1 MDKFTRAVDSFA
13 VKWSEWV
20 VNHRW
25 LTIFIS
31 LVVVGLIFSQAKNLD
46 FATNYRVFF
55 SGDNPDLVAFENFQ
69 KTYTKSD
76 NFLFVIQSKNET
88 RFDGNLSEIAERI
101 TEEAWQI
108 PFATRVDSITNFQY
122 TWADGD
128 DLTVEDLIKN
138 GKQLPAGIL
147 DKKVEIALKEPLLNN
162 FLISNDADTTGINVV
177 LQYPEKDLEE
187 VPIAAAH
194 ARKIVAGIEQDYPDI
209 IIALSGVSM
218 MNNSFAESGIKDM
231 QTLTPIMYAVLLII
245 TFLSL
250 RSVTATIATLSVIIL
265 STMVALGAGGMVG
278 ILLTPVSLTAPT
290 IVLTLAIAD
299 SIHVL
304 ISMRELL
311 STGVEKTKALVEAI
325 RINFLAITITSI
337 TTIVGFL
344 ALNFSDSPPFHHL
357 GNMTAAGIAAAWG
370 LSLFLLPALVSLLPM
385 KVKAVTSHTTNNS
398 FYTKLANFVIAKPKS
413 ILAITG
419 TIALTFSALA
429 FTNQLN
435 DVWTKYFDESIK
447 FRTDTDFAIK
457 NLGAFYPVEFSISA
471 QEPGGISH
479 PEYLKKLDE
488 FANWMRAQP
497 DIEHVYSITD
507 IFKRLN
513 KNMHGDDESYFR
525 LPEDTELSAQYLLL
539 YELSLPYG
547 LDLND
552 RINVDKSASR
562 ITATL
567 GDVDTIRT
575 REFVVESRQW
585 LRDNAPEYMWTS
597 ATGPTQ
603 MFSYIAKRNIDSML
617 RGNAIAV
624 SLIAIILILS
634 LRSIRLGLLSIIP
647 NAIPV
652 LVTFGIWALSVGMIG
667 ISAATVT
674 ATSLGIVVDD
684 TVHLLTKYLR
694 GRREKDLSTEDSIR
708 YSLNTVGKAITINT
722 VILTAGFG
730 VLAFSSFKINQES
743 GILTATAVVAALIL
757 DFLLLPALL
766 LVIDKNKKSKQ
777 QQANSNIN
785 QGTQNAYS

>member
-1 MDKFTRAVDSFA
+1 MDKFTRMVDNFA
-13 VKWSEWV
+13 VIWSTWV
-20 VNHRW
+20 IRHRW

-31 LVVVGLIFSQAKNLD
+31 LVIVGLIFSQAKSLD

-55 SGDNPDLVAFENFQ
+55 SGHNPDLVTFENFQ

-76 NFLFVIQSKNET
+76 NFLFVIQHKDQR
-88 RFDGNLSEIAERI
+88 RFDGDLSEITERI

-108 PFATRVDSITNFQY
+108 PYATRVDSITNFQY
-122 TWADGD
+122 TWAQGD
-128 DLTVEDLIKN
+128 DLTVEDLITD
-138 GKQLPAGIL
+138 GKQLPVEVL
-147 DKKVEIALKEPLLNN
+147 DRKVDIALKEPLLNN
-162 FLISNDADTTGINVV
+162 FLISDDADTTAINVV
-177 LQYPEKDLEE
+177 LQYPDKSLIE
-187 VPIAAAH
+187 VPTAANH
-194 ARKIVAGIEQDYPDI
+194 AREIVAGIEKDYPDI
-209 IIALSGVSM
+209 NIALSGVSM

-250 RSVTATIATLSVIIL
+250 RSMTATFATLCVIIL
-265 STMVALGAGGMVG
+265 STMVALGAGGMMGV
-278 ILLTPVSLTAPT
+278 LLTPVSLTAPT

-299 SIHVL
+299 SIHIL
-304 ISMRELL
+304 ISMRELM
-311 STGVEKTKALVEAI
+311 SSGMKKNKALVEAI
-325 RINFLAITITSI
+325 RINFLAVTITSI

-344 ALNFSDSPPFHHL
+344 ALNYSDSPPFHHL
-357 GNMTAAGIAAAWG
+357 GNMTAAGIAGAWG
-370 LSLFLLPALVSLLPM
+370 LSLFMLPAIVSLLPM
-385 KVKAVTSHTTNNS
+385 KARLVSPEDRHHGFFTR
-398 FYTKLANFVIAKPKS
+398 LANFVIDRPRS
-413 ILAITG
+413 ILLSVGAVAIF
-419 TIALTFSALA
+419 FSAMA

-447 FRTDTDFAIK
+447 FRTDTDFAIEH
-457 NLGAFYPVEFSISA
+457 LGAFYPVEFSVPA
-471 QEPGGISH
+471 KETGGISD
-479 PEYLKKLDE
+479 PDYLKKLDE
-488 FANWMRAQP
+488 FAQWMRAQP
-497 DIEHVYSITD
+497 GVEHVYSITD
-507 IFKRLN
+507 IYKRLN
-513 KNMHGDDESYFR
+513 KNMHGDNPEYYR
-525 LPEDTELSAQYLLL
+525 LPQDAELSAQYLLL

-552 RINVDKSASR
+552 RINIDKSASR

-567 GDVDTIRT
+567 GDVDTVRT

-585 LRDNAPEYMWTS
+585 LEENAPKYMWTT

-617 RGNAIAV
+617 QGNAIAV
-624 SLIAIILILS
+624 SLIAIILVLS

-652 LVTFGIWALSVGMIG
+652 LVTFGIWALTVGMIG

-694 GRREKDLSTEDSIR
+694 GRREKELSTQDSIR

-722 VILTAGFG
+722 LILTAGFG

-766 LVIDKNKKSKQ
+766 LIVDKNKKTTPPQSSPNYQ
-777 QQANSNIN
+777 QGAD
-785 QGTQNAYS
+785 NALS

>member
-1 MDKFTRAVDSFA
+1 MDKLTRAIDNIA
-13 VKWSEWV
+13 TKWSEWV
-20 VNHRW
+20 IRHRW
-25 LTIFIS
+25 ITIFIS
-31 LVVVGLIFSQAKNLD
+31 LIIVGLIFSQAKYLD

-55 SGDNPDLVAFENFQ
+55 SGDNPDLVTFEDFQ

-76 NFLFVIQSKNET
+76 NFLFVIQKKDET
-88 RFDGNLSEIAERI
+88 RFDGELSEVAERI
-101 TEEAWQI
+101 TDEAWQI
-108 PFATRVDSITNFQY
+108 PYATRVDSITNFQY
-122 TWADGD
+122 TWANGD

-138 GKQLPAGIL
+138 GKDLAPDIL
-147 DKKVEIALKEPLLNN
+147 SKKVDIALIEPLLNN
-162 FLISNDADTTGINVV
+162 FLISDDADTTGINVV
-177 LQYPEKDLEE
+177 LQYPEKDLLE
-187 VPIAAAH
+187 VPEAAAH
-194 ARKIVAGIEQDYPDI
+194 ARTIVAGIEKDFPNI
-209 IIALSGVSM
+209 TIALSGVSM

-250 RSVTATIATLSVIIL
+250 RSISATFATLIVIIL
-265 STMVALGAGGMVG
+265 STMVALGSGGIMGV
-278 ILLTPVSLTAPT
+278 LLTPVSLTAPT

-299 SIHVL
+299 SIHIL

-311 STGVEKTKALVEAI
+311 SRGMEKNKAIVEAI
-325 RINFLAITITSI
+325 RINFLAVTITSI

-357 GNMTAAGIAAAWG
+357 GNMTAAGIAAAWA
-370 LSLFLLPALVSLLPM
+370 LSLFLLPALISLLPM
-385 KVKAVTSHTTNNS
+385 KAKLITNDSVDNS

-413 ILAITG
+413 VLLVTG
-419 TIALTFSALA
+419 SIAVVFSALA

-435 DVWTKYFDESIK
+435 DVWTKYFDESIE
-447 FRTDTDFAIK
+447 FRRDTDFAIQ
-457 NLGAFYPVEFSISA
+457 NLGAFYPVEFSVA
-471 QEPGGISH
+471 AEEPGGISH
-479 PEYLKKLDE
+479 PDYLKKLDE
-488 FANWMRAQP
+488 FAQWMRAQP
-497 DIEHVYSITD
+497 DVEHVYSITD

-513 KNMHGDDESYFR
+513 KNMHGDDENYYR
-525 LPEDTELSAQYLLL
+525 LPEDIELSAQYLLL

-567 GDVDTIRT
+567 GDVDTVRT

-585 LRDNAPEYMWTS
+585 LKDNTPEYMWTS

-603 MFSYIAKRNIDSML
+603 MFSYIAKRNIESML
-617 RGNAIAV
+617 RGNIIAV

-652 LVTFGIWALSVGMIG
+652 LVTFGIWSLSVGMIG

-694 GRREKDLSTEDSIR
+694 GRREKQLSTEDSIR
-708 YSLNTVGKAITINT
+708 YSLNTVGKAVTINT

-743 GILTATAVVAALIL
+743 GMLTAMAVVAALIL

-766 LVIDKNKKSKQ
+766 LVVDKNKKAKNPPSNSATQ
-777 QQANSNIN
+777 QGI
-785 QGTQNAYS
+785 QNVHS

>member
-1 MDKFTRAVDSFA
+1 MDKFTRTIDSFA
-13 VKWSEWV
+13 TKWAQWV
-20 VNHRW
+20 IRHRW
-25 LTIFIS
+25 LTILFS
-31 LVVVGLIFSQAKNLD
+31 LLIVGLIFSQAKYLD

-55 SGDNPDLVAFENFQ
+55 SGDNPDLVAFEEFQ

-76 NFLFVIQSKNET
+76 NFLFVIQSKSEQ
-88 RFDGNLSEIAERI
+88 RFDGALSEVAERI

-108 PFATRVDSITNFQY
+108 PYATRVDSITNFQH

-128 DLTVEDLIKN
+128 DLTVEDLIID
-138 GKQLPAGIL
+138 GKQLPPEVL
-147 DKKVEIALKEPLLNN
+147 SSKVDIALTEPLLNN
-162 FLISNDADTTGINVV
+162 FLISHDADTTGINVI
-177 LQYPEKDLEE
+177 LQYPEKDLVE
-187 VPIAAAH
+187 VPTAAAH
-194 ARKIVAGIEQDYPDI
+194 ARSIVAGIEEDYPDI
-209 IIALSGVSM
+209 NIVLSGVSM

-250 RSVTATIATLSVIIL
+250 RSISATIATLVVIIL
-265 STMVALGAGGMVG
+265 STLVALGAGGMMRV
-278 ILLTPVSLTAPT
+278 LLTPVSLTAPT

-299 SIHVL
+299 SIHIL

-311 STGVEKTKALVEAI
+311 SRGMEKNKALVEAI
-325 RINFLAITITSI
+325 RINFLAVSITSI

-357 GNMTAAGIAAAWG
+357 GNMTAAGIAAAWA
-370 LSLFLLPALVSLLPM
+370 LSLFLLPAFVSLLPM
-385 KVKAVTSHTTNNS
+385 KAKLVTSDSINNS
-398 FYTKLANFVIAKPKS
+398 FYTKLANFVIEQPKKVLFFTGS
-413 ILAITG
+413 IAIV
-419 TIALTFSALA
+419 FSALA

-435 DVWTKYFDESIK
+435 DVWTKYFDESIE
-447 FRTDTDFAIK
+447 FRRDTDFAIK
-457 NLGAFYPVEFSISA
+457 HLGAFYPVEFSVA
-471 QEPGGISH
+471 AEAPGGISH

-488 FANWMRAQP
+488 FAQWMRAQP
-497 DIEHVYSITD
+497 DVEHVYSITD

-525 LPEDTELSAQYLLL
+525 LPEDIELSAQYLLL

-585 LRDNAPEYMWTS
+585 LKDNAPEYMWTS

-603 MFSYIAKRNIDSML
+603 MFSYIAKRNIESML
-617 RGNAIAV
+617 RGNLIAV

-634 LRSIRLGLLSIIP
+634 LRSIRLGILSIIP

-652 LVTFGIWALSVGMIG
+652 LVTFGIWSLTVGMIG

-694 GRREKDLSTEDSIR
+694 GRREKELSTEDSIR

-722 VILTAGFG
+722 IILTAGFG
-730 VLAFSSFKINQES
+730 VLAFSSFKVNQES
-743 GILTATAVVAALIL
+743 GILTATAVVAALVL

-766 LVIDKNKKSKQ
+766 LVVDKNKKSKKSSSDPETQ
-777 QQANSNIN
+777 QGI
-785 QGTQNAYS
+785 QNAYS

>member
-1 MDKFTRAVDSFA
+1 MDKFTRAIDTLA
-13 VKWSEWV
+13 TTWSHWV
-20 VNHRW
+20 IRHRW
-25 LTIFIS
+25 ITIALALLI
-31 LVVVGLIFSQAKNLD
+31 VGVIAFQAKHLD

-55 SGDNPDLVAFENFQ
+55 SGDNPDLVTFEEFQ

-76 NFLFVIQSKNET
+76 NFLFVIQNNDKT

-108 PFATRVDSITNFQY
+108 PFATRVDSITNFQH

-128 DLTVEDLIKN
+128 DLTVEDLIKD
-138 GKQLPAGIL
+138 GKNLSADIL
-147 DKKVEIALKEPLLNN
+147 NNKVNIALEEPLLKN
-162 FLISNDADTTGINVV
+162 FLISLDADTTGINVI
-177 LQYPEKDLEE
+177 LQYPEKDLTE
-187 VPIAAAH
+187 VPIATKH
-194 ARKIVAGIEQDYPDI
+194 ARSIVAGIEKDYPDI
-209 IIALSGVSM
+209 KIALTGISM
-218 MNNSFAESGIKDM
+218 MNNSFMESAMKDM

-250 RSVTATIATLSVIIL
+250 RSISATLATLVVIIL
-265 STMVALGAGGMVG
+265 STFVALGAGGMLG
-278 ILLTPVSLTAPT
+278 ISLTPISLTAPT

-299 SIHVL
+299 SIHIL
-304 ISMRELL
+304 ISMRELM
-311 STGVEKTKALVEAI
+311 STGMEKNKALVEAI
-325 RINFLAITITSI
+325 RINFLAVTITSI

-370 LSLFLLPALVSLLPM
+370 LSLFLLPALISLLPM
-385 KVKAVTSHTTNNS
+385 KVKPHTGESIDNS
-398 FYTKLANFVIAKPKS
+398 FYTKLANFVIAKPKA
-413 ILAITG
+413 ILIIVGSTAVV
-419 TIALTFSALA
+419 FSALA

-435 DVWTKYFDESIK
+435 DVWTKYFDESIE
-447 FRTDTDFAIK
+447 FRRDTDFAIQ
-457 NLGAFYPVEFSISA
+457 NLGAFYPVEFSVA
-471 QEPGGISH
+471 AEAPGGISH
-479 PEYLKKLDE
+479 PAYLKKLDE

-513 KNMHGDDESYFR
+513 KNMHGDDESYFH

-567 GDVDTIRT
+567 GDVDTVRT

-585 LRDNAPEYMWTS
+585 LKDNAPEYMWTS

-603 MFSYIAKRNIDSML
+603 MFSYIAKRNIESML

-624 SLIAIILILS
+624 SIIAIILILS
-634 LRSIRLGLLSIIP
+634 LRSVRLGLLSIIP

-667 ISAATVT
+667 MAAATIT

-694 GRREKDLSTEDSIR
+694 GRREKDLSTEDSLR
-708 YSLNTVGKAITINT
+708 YSFNTVGKAITINT
-722 VILTAGFG
+722 VILSIGFG

-743 GILTATAVVAALIL
+743 GILTATAVVVALIL

-766 LVIDKNKKSKQ
+766 LVIDKNKKQ
-777 QQANSNIN
+777 PQIN
-785 QGTQNAYS
+785 QDTQQGTLNAYS

>member
-1 MDKFTRAVDSFA
+1 MDKITRAVDKLA

-20 VNHRW
+20 IHHRW
-25 LTIFIS
+25 ITILLS
-31 LVVVGLIFSQAKNLD
+31 LIIVGMIFSQAKTLD

-55 SGDNPDLVAFENFQ
+55 SGDNPDLVTFEHFQ

-76 NFLFVIQSKNET
+76 NFLFVIQHKDER
-88 RFDGNLSEIAERI
+88 RFDGSLSEITERI

-108 PFATRVDSITNFQY
+108 PYATRVDSITNFQY

-128 DLTVEDLIKN
+128 DLTVEDLIKD
-138 GKQLPAGIL
+138 GKHLPAEVL
-147 DKKVEIALKEPLLNN
+147 SNKVDIALTEPLLNN
-162 FLISNDADTTGINVV
+162 FLISHDADTTGINVI
-177 LQYPEKDLEE
+177 LQYPEKNLVE
-187 VPIAAAH
+187 VPTAAAH
-194 ARKIVAGIEQDYPDI
+194 ARKIVAGIEQDYPDLNI
-209 IIALSGVSM
+209 VLSGTSM
-218 MNNSFAESGIKDM
+218 LNNSFAESGKRDM

-250 RSVTATIATLSVIIL
+250 RSVSATIATLVVIIL
-265 STMVALGAGGMVG
+265 STMVALGAGGIMGV
-278 ILLTPVSLTAPT
+278 LLTPVSLTAPT

-299 SIHVL
+299 SIHIL
-304 ISMRELL
+304 TTMRDLM
-311 STGVEKTKALVEAI
+311 SIGIEKSKALVEAI
-325 RINFLAITITSI
+325 RINFLAVTITSI
-337 TTIVGFL
+337 TTIVGFM

-357 GNMTAAGIAAAWG
+357 GNMTAAGIAAAWA
-370 LSLFLLPALVSLLPM
+370 LSLFLLPALVSLMPM
-385 KVKAVTSHTTNNS
+385 KAKLVSDESLNNS
-398 FYTKLANFVIAKPKS
+398 FYTKLANFVIAQPKT

-419 TIALTFSALA
+419 SVAIIFSALA

-447 FRTDTDFAIK
+447 FRTDTDFALEH
-457 NLGAFYPVEFSISA
+457 LGAFYPVEFSVPA
-471 QEPGGISH
+471 NEPGGISH
-479 PEYLKKLDE
+479 PDYLKKLDE
-488 FANWMRAQP
+488 FAEWMREQP
-497 DIEHVYSITD
+497 DVEHVYSITD

-525 LPEDTELSAQYLLL
+525 LPEDIELSAQYLLL

-562 ITATL
+562 ITATM

-575 REFVVESRQW
+575 REFVVESKQW
-585 LRDNAPEYMWTS
+585 LKDNAPEYMWTS

-603 MFSYIAKRNIDSML
+603 MFSYIAKRNIESML
-617 RGNAIAV
+617 KGNAIAV

-634 LRSIRLGLLSIIP
+634 LRSVRLGLLSIIP

-667 ISAATVT
+667 ISAATIT

-694 GRREKDLSTEDSIR
+694 GRREKDYSTEDSIR
-708 YSLNTVGKAITINT
+708 YSLNTVGKAVTINT
-722 VILTAGFG
+722 IILTAGFS

-766 LVIDKNKKSKQ
+766 LVVDRKKKTEKMP
-777 QQANSNIN
+777 SNPETQ
-785 QGTQNAYS
+785 QGTQDAYS

>member
-1 MDKFTRAVDSFA
+1 MDKFTRAIDSFA
-13 VKWSEWV
+13 IKWSSWV
-20 VNHRW
+20 IRHRW
-25 LTIFIS
+25 LTIFLS
-31 LVVVGLIFSQAKNLD
+31 LLIVGFIFSHARSLD

-55 SGDNPDLVAFENFQ
+55 SGDNPDLVAFEEFQ

-76 NFLFVIQSKNET
+76 NFLFVIQSKDEK
-88 RFDGNLSEIAERI
+88 RFDGVLSEIAERI

-108 PFATRVDSITNFQY
+108 PYATRVDSITNFQH

-138 GKQLPAGIL
+138 GKRLPAQVL
-147 DKKVEIALKEPLLNN
+147 NEKVDIALKEPLLNN
-162 FLISNDADTTGINVV
+162 FLISHDADTTGINVV
-177 LQYPEKDLEE
+177 LQYPEKDLIE
-187 VPIAAAH
+187 VPTAAAH
-194 ARKIVAGIEQDYPDI
+194 ARKIVTGIEKDYPDI
-209 IIALSGVSM
+209 NIALSGVSM
-218 MNNSFAESGIKDM
+218 LNNSFAESGIKDM
-231 QTLTPIMYAVLLII
+231 QTLTPIMYGVLLTI

-250 RSVTATIATLSVIIL
+250 RSISATLATLAVIIL
-265 STMVALGAGGMVG
+265 STMIALGAGGMMG

-299 SIHVL
+299 SIHIL
-304 ISMRELL
+304 ISMRELM
-311 STGVEKTKALVEAI
+311 SAGVEKSKALVEAI
-325 RINFLAITITSI
+325 RINFLAVTITSI

-357 GNMTAAGIAAAWG
+357 GNMTAAGIAGAWA
-370 LSLFLLPALVSLLPM
+370 LSLFLLPALVSLMPM
-385 KVKAVTSHTTNNS
+385 KAKLVSDDSRNNS
-398 FYTKLANFVIAKPKS
+398 FYTKLANFVIARPKT
-413 ILAITG
+413 ILISMGSVAI
-419 TIALTFSALA
+419 IFSALA

-457 NLGAFYPVEFSISA
+457 NLGAFYPVEFSIA
-471 QEPGGISH
+471 AKEPGGISH
-479 PEYLKKLDE
+479 PEYLQKLDE
-488 FANWMRAQP
+488 FAKWMRAQP
-497 DIEHVYSITD
+497 DVEHVYSITD

-585 LRDNAPEYMWTS
+585 LKDNAPEYMWTS

-603 MFSYIAKRNIDSML
+603 MFSYIAKRNIESML

-694 GRREKDLSTEDSIR
+694 GRREKELSTEDSIR
-708 YSLNTVGKAITINT
+708 YSLNTVGKAVTINT

-730 VLAFSSFKINQES
+730 VLALSSFKINQES
-743 GILTATAVVAALIL
+743 GILTATAIVAALIL

-766 LVIDKNKKSKQ
+766 LLIDKNKKAKNLS
-777 QQANSNIN
+777 SN
-785 QGTQNAYS
+785 QGTQHAYS

>member
-1 MDKFTRAVDSFA
+1 MDKFTRAIDSLA
-13 VKWSEWV
+13 IAWSEWV
-20 VNHRW
+20 IRHRW
-25 LTIFIS
+25 LTIFVS
-31 LVVVGLIFSQAKNLD
+31 LIIVGFIFSHAKNLD

-55 SGDNPDLVAFENFQ
+55 SDDNPDLVAFEEFQ

-76 NFLFVIQSKNET
+76 NFLFVIQSKDEK
-88 RFDGNLSEIAERI
+88 RFDGKLSEVAERI
-101 TEEAWQI
+101 THEAWQI
-108 PFATRVDSITNFQY
+108 PYATRVDSITNFQH

-138 GKQLPAGIL
+138 GNQLPKEVL
-147 DKKVEIALKEPLLNN
+147 DGKVDIALAEPLLSN
-162 FLISNDADTTGINVV
+162 FLISDDADTTGINVV
-177 LQYPEKDLEE
+177 LQYPEKDLIE
-187 VPIAAAH
+187 VPTAAKH
-194 ARKIVAGIEQDYPDI
+194 ARQIVAGIEKDYPDI
-209 IIALSGVSM
+209 TVALSGVSM
-218 MNNSFAESGIKDM
+218 LNNSFAESGIKDM
-231 QTLTPIMYAVLLII
+231 KTLIPIMCGVLLII

-250 RSVTATIATLSVIIL
+250 RSISATVATLTVVIL
-265 STMVALGAGGMVG
+265 STMVALGAGGLMGV
-278 ILLTPVSLTAPT
+278 LLTPISLTAPT

-299 SIHVL
+299 SIHIL
-304 ISMRELL
+304 ISMRELM
-311 STGVEKTKALVEAI
+311 STGMEKSKALVESI
-325 RINFLAITITSI
+325 RINFLAVTITSI

-357 GNMTAAGIAAAWG
+357 GNMTAAGIAAAWA

-385 KVKAVTSHTTNNS
+385 KVKLATEDSIDNS
-398 FYTKLANFVIAKPKS
+398 IYSKLANFVINRPKK
-413 ILAITG
+413 ILIVTG
-419 TIALTFSALA
+419 SLTVVLSALA

-457 NLGAFYPVEFSISA
+457 NLGAFYPVEFSIPASKS
-471 QEPGGISH
+471 GGISN
-479 PEYLKKLDE
+479 PEYLVKLDE
-488 FANWMRAQP
+488 FANWMRSQP
-497 DIEHVYSITD
+497 DVKHVYSITD

-525 LPEDTELSAQYLLL
+525 LPENTELSAQYLLL

-562 ITATL
+562 MTATL

-575 REFVVESRQW
+575 RELIAESKQW
-585 LRDNAPEYMWTS
+585 LIDNAPEYMWTS
-597 ATGPTQ
+597 PTGATQ
-603 MFSYIAKRNIDSML
+603 MFSYIAKRNIESML
-617 RGNAIAV
+617 KGNAIAV

-652 LVTFGIWALSVGMIG
+652 LVTFGIWALTVGTIG
-667 ISAATVT
+667 MAAAVVT

-684 TVHLLTKYLR
+684 TVHLLTTYLR
-694 GRREKDLSTEDSIR
+694 GRREKDFSTEDSIR
-708 YSLNTVGKAITINT
+708 YSLNTVGKAVTINT
-722 VILTAGFG
+722 IILTAGFG
-730 VLAFSSFKINQES
+730 ILALSSFKVNQES

-766 LVIDKNKKSKQ
+766 LVFDKKSPTQ
-777 QQANSNIN
+777 ESI
-785 QGTQNAYS
+785 QGAQND